1 MIIIRPFDNWWHN
14 AYSLD
19 VAILSPPHLW
29 LMTGS
34 VAISIGSL
42 ILIGGAMNRSEG
54 RQRTM
59 LRGLFLY
66 VGGIVVNAWTALAV
80 YEISDL
86 NPSRVY
92 VTVPKQARLRRQKP
106 QVDRDS
112 S

>member
-1 MIIIRPFDNWWHN
+1 MIISAPFDNWRHN
-14 AYSLD
+14 ASGLD
-19 VAILSPPHLW
+19 VAILSPPHVL

-66 VGGIVVNAWTALAV
+66 VGGIVVMHAWSVRYGSQAGATAAP
-80 YEISDL
+80 EATSG
-86 NPSRVY
+86 S
-92 VTVPKQARLRRQKP
+92 
-106 QVDRDS
+106 
-112 S
+112 